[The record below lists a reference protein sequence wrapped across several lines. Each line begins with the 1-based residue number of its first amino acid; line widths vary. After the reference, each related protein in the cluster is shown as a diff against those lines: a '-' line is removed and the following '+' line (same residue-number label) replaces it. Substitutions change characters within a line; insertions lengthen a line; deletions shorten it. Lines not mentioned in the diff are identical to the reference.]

1 MGYEPT
7 TLPQNPIRDCLAP
20 PQGSLRPWGA
30 APEGASRTPTLGAH
44 LQHTCGLA
52 RPSELV
58 RIPRHTWYVSV
69 HEQGPPH
76 ARPQA
81 SVLCRGGGSLSSR
94 GSHSKGGVGVACGWW
109 LGICYC
115 NRPTSRA
122 GLRDRPT
129 HFLPGLPSARSAA
142 PRRLQRHTPP
152 CASMAYGSDGPL
164 DAVSRHPHRPRA
176 SLIQNPIVRACSA
189 RRSARPRGVKVA
201 RTRRHAA
208 HWASPDRPAASRG
221 HVKRFVSSH
230 PPAPSTSTEHH
241 PRCQPRRR

>member
-1 MGYEPT
+1 M
-7 TLPQNPIRDCLAP
+7 NR
-20 PQGSLRPWGA
+20 
-30 APEGASRTPTLGAH
+30 
-44 LQHTCGLA
+44 A
-52 RPSELV
+52 R
-58 RIPRHTWYVSV
+58 
-69 HEQGPPH
+69 PH

-122 GLRDRPT
+122 GPRDRPT

-142 PRRLQRHTPP
+142 PRRLSGTHRHAHQWRMGRMDP
-152 CASMAYGSDGPL
+152 SMQFHATHTARGI
-164 DAVSRHPHRPRA
+164 PH
-176 SLIQNPIVRACSA
+176 QNPIVRACSA
-189 RRSARPRGVKVA
+189 RRSARPRGVKTA

-221 HVKRFVSSH
+221 HVKRFVSSARALH
-230 PPAPSTSTEHH
+230 IDRASPTMPTKAAVTDPP
-241 PRCQPRRR
+241 PRTPRQNEKQLPCSLLFRPKCPKC

>member
-1 MGYEPT
+1 VGYEPT

-142 PRRLQRHTPP
+142 PRRLSGTHRHAHQWRMGRMDPSMQFHATHTARGHPSFKTP
-152 CASMAYGSDGPL
+152 S
-164 DAVSRHPHRPRA
+164 
-176 SLIQNPIVRACSA
+176 SA
-189 RRSARPRGVKVA
+189 RAPPAAPLVRGV
-201 RTRRHAA
+201 
-208 HWASPDRPAASRG
+208 
-221 HVKRFVSSH
+221 
-230 PPAPSTSTEHH
+230 
-241 PRCQPRRR
+241 